1 MKESEMRKIPRI
13 ARKYLNTSFFHVIVQ
28 GIGKEYI
35 FKNEIYIRQYLKLIN
50 KYSKELNII
59 IIAYCMMNNHA
70 HFLIETEHKEK
81 MSQLMQ
87 KTNSIFAKYYN
98 YKENERVGYV
108 FRDRFLSEPITDLK
122 YLVQCIKYIHLNPVK
137 AHMVERCEDYQYSSY
152 KEFMKEYIIKTNKE
166 IGLTLEDYKN
176 ICNNRENIYN
186 FMDINNKIS
195 IEEEIKKFL
204 KEKNKKLIEIFDDR
218 DVLKQLIKY
227 LKENS
232 KMKYTDI
239 MKKLDITKGTMER
252 LK

>member
-98 YKENERVGYV
+98 YKIGR
-108 FRDRFLSEPITDLK
+108 
-122 YLVQCIKYIHLNPVK
+122 
-137 AHMVERCEDYQYSSY
+137 AHV
-152 KEFMKEYIIKTNKE
+152 
-166 IGLTLEDYKN
+166 
-176 ICNNRENIYN
+176 
-186 FMDINNKIS
+186 
-195 IEEEIKKFL
+195 
-204 KEKNKKLIEIFDDR
+204 
-218 DVLKQLIKY
+218 
-227 LKENS
+227 
-232 KMKYTDI
+232 
-239 MKKLDITKGTMER
+239 
-252 LK
+252 